1 MELGAYWSIRV
12 KDVESFE
19 RYMSQLQAY
28 YFDFVKQLPPSQR
41 MYPLLGLNLLHLL
54 AQNRIS
60 DFHAQLERIDADILL
75 SNVYIKH
82 PVQLEQCLM
91 EGSYNKVLRS
101 RADVPAEEYL
111 FFMDMLMGTIRNEIA
126 SCSEVAYE
134 SLPIQNASSM
144 LFAKDSSDLMKFC
157 QERRWV
163 VNAAE
168 KKIYFGK
175 LEDQQQQLNKV
186 QADEMAKQLLGYA
199 VELER
204 IV

>member
-1 MELGAYWSIRV
+1 MELGAYWSIRTQSV
-12 KDVESFE
+12 GAFE

-28 YFDFVKQLPPSQR
+28 YFDFVKLLPPSQR

-60 DFHAQLERIDADILL
+60 DFHAQLERIDADLL
-75 SNVYIKH
+75 LTNVYIKH

-101 RADVPAEEYL
+101 RAEVPAEEYL
-111 FFMDMLMGTIRNEIA
+111 FFMDMLMDTIRNEIA
-126 SCSEVAYE
+126 GCSEVAYE

-144 LFAKDSSDLMKFC
+144 LFVKDSAELMKFC
-157 QERRWV
+157 QDRRWI

-175 LEDQQQQLNKV
+175 QEDQQMKKV

-199 VELER
+199 IELER